1 MGVYVQERTLDQRI
15 AELADRDHGIV
26 DVRGLYSVGATQRQI
41 GRRLMSKRLVPLHRG
56 VYAYGHRRLTNEG
69 WWLAAVRAIGPG
81 AILSHTH
88 GAALLGLRPPLL
100 GRINV
105 TVQSTGRRQRR
116 GIRVHNTQRLP
127 ADHVTVVDRIPVTTV
142 ARTLADLAG
151 TLDTPALMRAIEA
164 AERRRVLDVP
174 SVLAVSAGRPGA
186 QRLRRLLARET
197 PHTRS
202 DFEAALVALCDDYAI
217 PRPLTNTEV
226 HGYEVDAYWPGR
238 NLVVELD
245 SWEFHGT
252 RGAFE
257 RDRERDAD
265 LHAYGITTLRF
276 TYAQVT
282 TRRHWVAQRLAPRSP
297 RGSSS
302 ARRFAA

>member
-15 AELADRDHGIV
+15 AELADLDHGII
-26 DVRGLYSVGATQRQI
+26 DTLGLYAIGATQRQI
-41 GRRLMSKRLVPLHRG
+41 GRRLMSDRFVPLHRG

-81 AILSHTH
+81 AVLSHSH
-88 GAALLGLRPPLL
+88 GAALHGLRPPLL

-105 TVQSTGRRQRR
+105 TVRGTGRRQRK
-116 GIRVHNTQRLP
+116 GIRVHNAGHLP
-127 ADHVTVVDRIPVTTV
+127 PDQVTVVHRIPVTTV

-151 TLDTPALMRAIEA
+151 TVETPALVRAIEA
-164 AERRRVLDVP
+164 AEHRNALDVP

-186 QRLRRLLARET
+186 QRLRRLLAVET

-202 DFEAALVALCDDYAI
+202 EFEAALVAICDDHAI
-217 PRPLTNTEV
+217 PRPITNTVV
-226 HGYEVDAYWPGR
+226 HGFEVDAYWPDR
-238 NLVVELD
+238 RLAVELD
-245 SWEFHGT
+245 SWEHHGT
-252 RGAFE
+252 RAAFE
-257 RDRERDAD
+257 RDRERDAE
-265 LHAYGITTLRF
+265 LHAHGIATLRF

-282 TRRHWVAQRLAPRSP
+282 NRRGWVARRLAPRSR

-302 ARRFAA
+302 ALRSAA